1 MAVWRLF
8 VLLYVVWPAPL
19 VEAAG
24 AAAKS
29 LF

>member
-1 MAVWRLF
+1 MGVMGLYI
-8 VLLYVVWPAPL
+8 LLYVVWPAPL

-24 AAAKS
+24 TAAKS

>member
-1 MAVWRLF
+1 MALTGLF

-19 VEAAG
+19 VSAADT
-24 AAAKS
+24 AAKS